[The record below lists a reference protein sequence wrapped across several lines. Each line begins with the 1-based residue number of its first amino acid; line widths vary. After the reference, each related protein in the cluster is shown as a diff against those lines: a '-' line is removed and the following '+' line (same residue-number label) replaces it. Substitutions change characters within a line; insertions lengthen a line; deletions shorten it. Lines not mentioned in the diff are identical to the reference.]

1 MRFHS
6 SFVLLKCFVKFLSW
20 NKSFQ
25 VAKHVVTNFAKVIV
39 NVIQSNSVIGEGNVF
54 AKRGENSCSVLLCS
68 TSTEPTL
75 FQLGSTQDETWVRNK
90 GRVLLSINMCSIMLF
105 SSLKS
110 ECFANVSR
118 IHVFQVHILACL
130 HRCR

>member
-54 AKRGENSCSVLLCS
+54 AKRGERIVAVCFCVAL
-68 TSTEPTL
+68 
-75 FQLGSTQDETWVRNK
+75 QLSPHSFNWVQLRMK
-90 GRVLLSINMCSIMLF
+90 LG
-105 SSLKS
+105 
-110 ECFANVSR
+110 
-118 IHVFQVHILACL
+118 
-130 HRCR
+130 

>member
-54 AKRGENSCSVLLCS
+54 AKRGERIVGVLLCS

-90 GRVLLSINMCSIMLF
+90 GHVLF
-105 SSLKS
+105 
-110 ECFANVSR
+110 
-118 IHVFQVHILACL
+118 
-130 HRCR
+130 